1 MVNGRF
7 MSRILPSRL
16 NLIESHNSPI
26 AKLLV
31 CSNWLE
37 CFKQSDQIRSSESK
51 LGTGCLTLCHKNCT
65 VAMSSQMFDTQQFLE
80 TQIDDDSQDL
90 FFIPP
95 SPADKPDDN
104 LGAGSAGSVPSSAH
118 KKEVEE
124 AATAAEDAKDSS
136 ATSVASCV
144 PRTPEWVQQYLG
156 QRKADAW
163 TDMPRKFRGV
173 MNHTCQPAA

>member
-1 MVNGRF
+1 
-7 MSRILPSRL
+7 
-16 NLIESHNSPI
+16 
-26 AKLLV
+26 
-31 CSNWLE
+31 
-37 CFKQSDQIRSSESK
+37 
-51 LGTGCLTLCHKNCT
+51 
-65 VAMSSQMFDTQQFLE
+65 MFDTQQFLE

-104 LGAGSAGSVPSSAH
+104 LGAGSAGNVPSSAH

-163 TDMPRKFRGV
+163 TDTPRKFRGV